1 MSFVVSCHRKQNFF
15 WLKSYNPR
23 TGWNDF
29 GSLWSPYNKCIQ
41 LQSSVPQ
48 LGWRFCL
55 PRASSVPSLCLQW
68 CKLND
73 DCDDHCASIWRV
85 WQPLSNH
92 GDGSA
97 FFLPLLYYLLCLP
110 SCLEIDGSFKGG
122 IKVAG
127 AVTQKQDPMGL
138 DDHGAS
144 WSYFLSLKGGT
155 KVITLCEEDLSCQ
168 EQINSLHESWRSVP
182 SYSSQSSHTS
192 TSSHWRRHAYLMIG
206 NNSMS
211 THCSK
216 RNQKFP
222 SQLSPSGHKM
232 YLVQDGRTHHS
243 LKPPQSPGGIWL
255 ILRCSAP
262 LPIVLI
268 MWDPAKCYDPRLLQ
282 HPRSWRKIR
291 CCGT

>member
-1 MSFVVSCHRKQNFF
+1 MPSSSQPSPLKAKLVCLSHMAGASHQCLWPLCLTRATIKLVRLPLEAQREQHGCLGHSKVGHWTFNNCHEFPGCHQIFNMFKTVTEGLQRRLVTQRSLKWGGKDTESLPHLQNGC
-15 WLKSYNPR
+15 
-23 TGWNDF
+23 TTVGQ
-29 GSLWSPYNKCIQ
+29 WSPCNKCIQ

-110 SCLEIDGSFKGG
+110 SCLEIDGSFKRG

-138 DDHGAS
+138 GDHEAS
-144 WSYFLSLKGGT
+144 WSYFWSLKGGT
-155 KVITLCEEDLSCQ
+155 KVITLCKEDLSCQ

-192 TSSHWRRHAYLMIG
+192 TSSH
-206 NNSMS
+206 
-211 THCSK
+211 
-216 RNQKFP
+216 
-222 SQLSPSGHKM
+222 
-232 YLVQDGRTHHS
+232 
-243 LKPPQSPGGIWL
+243 
-255 ILRCSAP
+255 
-262 LPIVLI
+262 
-268 MWDPAKCYDPRLLQ
+268 
-282 HPRSWRKIR
+282 
-291 CCGT
+291 